1 MSGLSA
7 NVSLGQPVI
16 SVPGATGGVPGPD
29 DMSFRDAFQE
39 AKATRPSTQTHGQ
52 PPETVATASETGSG
66 SQMWTRAGNAS
77 ALLSDQSDSEHAG
90 VTESSGPS
98 RAGGGRERTHEAH
111 PAVGSK
117 AEADPQPPLADSSAG
132 DPGSFE
138 AALVAANAQN
148 SAGVVASGNDGQP
161 AATGDS
167 TVGAVG
173 ATGAVSSAAA
183 ANSAVSVSSNA
194 SANSVVPAAAPDA
207 APLGGNSAS
216 SGNSAASGSRVGR
229 TGKTAAGVPVGS
241 EPGTQ
246 ESSRNSGPAAASV
259 QPRVGSASPGLPS
272 TPAAAQGGAVAPP
285 SASTEATVQSTPDA
299 AADPA
304 ASADAGGSPARVIR
318 AASAGSPE
326 SAVREFVRTVGRDSQ
341 SPSAPNAGSYS
352 RVAPAAPSAPE
363 PAIPATESGAVQT
376 SAASSGPNRA
386 SPASTGTAASSDA
399 APQVSAEGSPAS
411 VDSAIRAFLKAAG
424 RLTDATPRPA
434 SGQSHPAADAAI
446 AKSGQTTALPP
457 SGGQDSTAATTA
469 APTAATTAAPTP
481 TPDDAAANAAV
492 VTASASAGATAAPRS
507 TFAARSG
514 TRLAGGFAQP
524 RFGSADRV
532 APSQGKLASATES
545 DVPATD
551 PAAADRASSA
561 SSWADASVAQ
571 VQGQAIG
578 AAPDV
583 ASLVAQVAAAPATPA
598 AGSAHLTQG
607 LAGPHPASQDVADS
621 ADRLMNQVIKT
632 IHTYQTSAG
641 PSLEAR
647 VSDPVLGD
655 VKVIVTGQAGE
666 IVQAQLVVRDRATA
680 DALLTATARSQASG
694 EALSGVNV
702 SVRSESGGSWTSNG
716 RSGGSAA
723 DSTGWGQ
730 AAGSHAGP
738 GDGSAGRGSDAA
750 GLAGGGHGTGSGPS
764 ANGSHGSGQTPTTA
778 PRHTPA
784 PVRQPNTRLS
794 RSGGS
799 SLDVRA

>member
-52 PPETVATASETGSG
+52 PFETVATAGEAGSG
-66 SQMWTRAGNAS
+66 SQMWRTRAGNES
-77 ALLSDQSDSEHAG
+77 ALLADQSDSEQAG
-90 VTESSGPS
+90 GTESSGPS
-98 RAGGGRERTHEAH
+98 RAGGGRERTHVAH
-111 PAVGSK
+111 SAVGSK
-117 AEADPQPPLADSSAG
+117 AEADPQSPHADSSAV
-132 DPGSFE
+132 DSGSFG
-138 AALVAANAQN
+138 ATLVAANAQN
-148 SAGVVASGNDGQP
+148 SDGAVASGDDGQP

-173 ATGAVSSAAA
+173 AAGAVSTAAA
-183 ANSAVSVSSNA
+183 TNSAVSVSSNS
-194 SANSVVPAAAPDA
+194 SANSVVSAAAPDA
-207 APLGGNSAS
+207 ASLGGNTAT
-216 SGNSAASGSRVGR
+216 SGLRVAR
-229 TGKTAAGVPVGS
+229 PGKAAAGGVG
-241 EPGTQ
+241 P
-246 ESSRNSGPAAASV
+246 
-259 QPRVGSASPGLPS
+259 ASPGLAS
-272 TPAAAQGGAVAPP
+272 TPA
-285 SASTEATVQSTPDA
+285 ASTEATVQSTPDA
-299 AADPA
+299 ATDPA
-304 ASADAGGSPARVIR
+304 AAASVGGSRARVIQ

-326 SAVREFVRTVGRDSQ
+326 S
-341 SPSAPNAGSYS
+341 S
-352 RVAPAAPSAPE
+352 RVAPAASSVPAP
-363 PAIPATESGAVQT
+363 AVPATEGGAVQT
-376 SAASSGPNRA
+376 SAASSGPDQA
-386 SPASTGTAASSDA
+386 LPASTGAAASPDA
-399 APQVSAEGSPAS
+399 APRVSAEGSSAS

-424 RLTDATPRPA
+424 RFTDATPRPT
-434 SGQSHPAADAAI
+434 SGQSNQAADAGI
-446 AKSGQTTALPP
+446 AKSGQTAALPP
-457 SGGQDSTAATTA
+457 SGGQDPTV
-469 APTAATTAAPTP
+469 APTAAPTP
-481 TPDDAAANAAV
+481 TPDDATASASPALA
-492 VTASASAGATAAPRS
+492 TASASAVATTAPRS
-507 TFAARSG
+507 TFAVRSE
-514 TRLAGGFAQP
+514 TRPAGGFAQP
-524 RFGSADRV
+524 RFGGADRV
-532 APSQGKLASATES
+532 TPSQGKLASATAS
-545 DVPATD
+545 GVPATD
-551 PAAADRASSA
+551 PAGADRASSA
-561 SSWADASVAQ
+561 GSWADASVAQ
-571 VQGQAIG
+571 VQAQAVG

-598 AGSAHLTQG
+598 AGSAQLTQG
-607 LAGPHPASQDVADS
+607 LAGPQPASQDLSDS

-655 VKVIVTGQAGE
+655 VRVIVTGHAGE

-778 PRHTPA
+778 PRHTPPA
-784 PVRQPNTRLS
+784 PVRQPNTRLA